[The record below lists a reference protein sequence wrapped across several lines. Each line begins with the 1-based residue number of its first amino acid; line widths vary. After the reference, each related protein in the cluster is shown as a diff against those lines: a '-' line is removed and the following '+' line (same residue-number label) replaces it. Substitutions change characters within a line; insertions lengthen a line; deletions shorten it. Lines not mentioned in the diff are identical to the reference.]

1 MAVFSG
7 FKEKGHSSLKQYW
20 YRPLEKALTNLK
32 YLLGESVLTQEEFD
46 TEKIKILKGEYAE
59 IANISDV
66 FTL

>member
-7 FKEKGHSSLKQYW
+7 FKEEGHSFLKQYW
-20 YRPLEKALTNLK
+20 DRYLEKVLTDLK
-32 YLLGESVLTQEEFD
+32 DLLGASVLTQEEFD
-46 TEKIKILKGEYAE
+46 TEKTKVLKGEYAE